1 MLKYTGRKLLE
12 LIPKIL
18 LISLVI
24 FFAMDLLPGDAL
36 SRSMSPEAYQE
47 LSVTQREQMR
57 EALGLNGPVYERY
70 FRWLGNVLK
79 GDFGYSSS
87 TGQNIAGMI
96 AGRLPYTIELAGIGL
111 IVAAFIGVSL
121 GFLAAIKKNSIID
134 YICSGISVI
143 GVSLPG
149 FFIGLI
155 WLILFALTLKIFPAG
170 GRMPVGDDSL
180 LARIPYMVLPILTM
194 GATQSA
200 SLVRFTRSSM
210 LDVLGKDYIKT
221 ARSKGLNETKVNL
234 KHALRNCMTPIM
246 TTLVLALPTLVGGS
260 VIVETVFNYA
270 GIGTMALDALNVGDI
285 PVVMMTTMM
294 TAVLTLLA
302 STLIDLLT
310 ALLDPRVRF
319 D

>member
-1 MLKYTGRKLLE
+1 MLKYTSRKLLE
-12 LIPKIL
+12 LIPKLL
-18 LISLVI
+18 LISIVV

-47 LSVTQREQMR
+47 LSETQKEEMR

-70 FRWLGNVLK
+70 FLWLGKILK

-111 IVAAFIGVSL
+111 VVAAIIGVSL
-121 GFLAAIKKNSIID
+121 GFLAAVKKNTILD
-134 YICSGISVI
+134 YICSGISVL

-155 WLILFALTLKIFPAG
+155 WLIIFALTLEIFPVG

-180 LARIPYMVLPILTM
+180 VARIPYMVLPILTM
-194 GATQSA
+194 ASQQSA
-200 SLVRFTRSSM
+200 SLVRFTRSAM

-221 ARSKGLNETKVNL
+221 ARSKGLNETIVNV

-246 TTLVLALPTLVGGS
+246 TTLVLALPSLVGGS
-260 VIVETVFNYA
+260 VIVETVFNYT
-270 GIGTMALDALNVGDI
+270 GVGTMALEALNVGDI

-294 TAVLTLLA
+294 TAVLTLIG

-310 ALLDPRVRF
+310 AVLDPRVRF

>member
-1 MLKYTGRKLLE
+1 MLKYTSRKLLE
-12 LIPKIL
+12 LIPKLL
-18 LISLVI
+18 LISIVV

-47 LSVTQREQMR
+47 LSETQKEEMR

-70 FRWLGNVLK
+70 FLWLGKILK

-111 IVAAFIGVSL
+111 VVAAIIGVSL
-121 GFLAAIKKNSIID
+121 GFLAAVKKNTILD
-134 YICSGISVI
+134 YICSGISVL
-143 GVSLPG
+143 GVSVPG

-155 WLILFALTLKIFPAG
+155 WLIIFALTLEIFPVG

-180 LARIPYMVLPILTM
+180 VARIPYMVLPILTM
-194 GATQSA
+194 ASQQSA
-200 SLVRFTRSSM
+200 SLVRFTRSAM

-221 ARSKGLNETKVNL
+221 ARSKGLNETIVNV

-246 TTLVLALPTLVGGS
+246 TTLVLALPSLVGGS
-260 VIVETVFNYA
+260 VIVETVFNYT
-270 GIGTMALDALNVGDI
+270 GVGTMALEALNVGDI

-294 TAVLTLLA
+294 TAVLTLIG

-310 ALLDPRVRF
+310 AVLDPRVRF

>member
-1 MLKYTGRKLLE
+1 MLKYTGRKILE
-12 LIPKIL
+12 MIPKIL
-18 LISLVI
+18 LISIVV

-36 SRSMSPEAYQE
+36 SRSMSPEAYRE
-47 LSVTQREQMR
+47 LSETQREEMR

-70 FRWLGNVLK
+70 FRWFVNVLK
-79 GDFGYSSS
+79 GDFGYSSA
-87 TGQNIAGMI
+87 TGQNIAEMI

-111 IVAAFIGVSL
+111 VLAAIIGVSL
-121 GFLAAIKKNSIID
+121 GFLAAVKKNTILD
-134 YICSGISVI
+134 YICSGISVL

-155 WLILFALTLKIFPAG
+155 WLLLFALTLKIFPVG

-180 LARIPYMVLPILTM
+180 VARIPYMVLPLLTM
-194 GATQSA
+194 ASTQSA
-200 SLVRFTRSSM
+200 SLVRFTRSAM
-210 LDVLGKDYIKT
+210 MDVLGKDYIKT
-221 ARSKGLNETKVNL
+221 ARSKGLNETTVNV

-246 TTLVLALPTLVGGS
+246 TTLVLALPSLVGGS

-270 GIGTMALDALNVGDI
+270 GVGTLALEALNVGDI

-294 TAVLTLLA
+294 AAVLTLIA

-310 ALLDPRVRF
+310 AVLDPRVRF